1 MAEMTGAHIR
11 TDLADLMLGD
21 AACANA
27 AAARLAAGS
36 GWSTAVALSGQW
48 RISTALHGKLE
59 TLAAGGTAVVIDAES
74 RAQLRRLAV
83 IAAAQTTLV
92 LQRSRAA
99 LGILEG
105 AGCEAIAIKG
115 IALIAGLY
123 DGRATRMVSD
133 LDIIVRERE
142 FATLKAAL
150 EAAGYEDRS
159 PEFERHVADI
169 GASERLHN
177 YDRTF
182 VRDGL
187 EVDAHWQFGPN
198 PPAVLATEHIIRRS
212 HRVSLG
218 KFEIRVASPIDAIL
232 IGTHHALRG
241 YFVPRE
247 TVKDLCDLAVWWT
260 LGRAQWKLADLIV
273 ASHEAEIA
281 TSLCAL
287 WRILCRRDPA
297 HPAAHGIAAIE
308 HTMNAAARGEA
319 RNLAQFFDHQLV
331 FGNHAERTVQM
342 FAVSVA
348 GRSLIARSRGWLNRR
363 VRGKSDVLR
372 YIPRPLPARVAHL
385 RERIVKVARELGRV
399 RSFAA
404 YRAVARAQSRYH

>member
-1 MAEMTGAHIR
+1 VAEMTGAEIR
-11 TDLADLMLGD
+11 TSLADLMLGD
-21 AACANA
+21 AACASA
-27 AAARLAAGS
+27 AAARLAATN
-36 GWSTAVALSGQW
+36 GWGTAVALSGQW
-48 RISTALHGKLE
+48 RVATTLHGKLE
-59 TLAAGGTAVVIDAES
+59 AFAAAGTAVAIDAES

-99 LGILEG
+99 LEVIER
-105 AGCEAIAIKG
+105 AGCEAVAIKG

-142 FATLKAAL
+142 FATVKAAL

-177 YDRTF
+177 YARTF

-187 EVDAHWQFGPN
+187 EVDAHWQFGPH

-212 HRVSLG
+212 QRVSLG
-218 KFEIRVASPIDAIL
+218 KTEVSVASPIDAML

-247 TVKDLCDLAVWWT
+247 TIKDLCDLAAWWT
-260 LGRAQWKLADLIV
+260 LGRTQWNLDDLI
-273 ASHEAEIA
+273 AAAHEAEIA
-281 TSLCAL
+281 SSLCAL
-287 WRILCRRDPA
+287 WRILCRRDRA
-297 HPAAHGIAAIE
+297 HPAAQGIAAIE
-308 HTMNAAARGEA
+308 RTMRAAARAEA
-319 RNLAQFFDHQLV
+319 RNLAQFFEDQLAE
-331 FGNHAERTVQM
+331 GNHAERTVQM

-348 GRSLIARSRGWLNRR
+348 GRSMIARSRGWLSRR
-363 VRGKSDVLR
+363 ARGEGEVSTYVR
-372 YIPRPLPARVAHL
+372 RPWPARITHFI
-385 RERIVKVARELGRV
+385 ERMSKVARELGRV